1 LLGLWWVL
9 QQRLMTYYVRI
20 RIASKDVSKISRI
33 AEGAILPYLYDFQ
46 FERGVEMK
54 VAEPAIPIQIHAAKD
69 SDLPTPKKAKT

>member
-1 LLGLWWVL
+1 
-9 QQRLMTYYVRI
+9 MTYYVKI
-20 RIASKDVSKISRI
+20 RIASKDVSKIPRI
-33 AEGAILPYLYDFQ
+33 AGAILSYLYDFQ